1 MKKLIARSKWFVPFI
16 ALLLILAGCQSIG
29 GFDTTKALLGNVD
42 VKSSESNM
50 TFSLNA
56 VPAAGI
62 SEENQEMIDL
72 MNSISL
78 NVSHVKLQDNGNIS
92 AQGSVVYKKMN
103 LPFTVFLDKKVLVF
117 TVDGAKQ
124 PFYYSIADYETL
136 MGEEGLDT
144 AKAEEVSKILTRFVV
159 KNLPNPG
166 VIKVTPVTEAVYGE
180 QVSMTKLHAEV
191 TGDEFP
197 ALLKSFL
204 KSVSKDAEGLTE
216 LLNGLYDYLLPV
228 IKSAGESA
236 DEFLGL
242 GEIPLDNKEDVVTV
256 LQDTVKLAVDA
267 VLLVYDKQLNNLYES
282 TPELKTVLS
291 KDTKLSVD
299 LFVDSGLH
307 VRKQNVELNVALPAN
322 EDLPMKSISFKAQSE
337 TWNINGSVTADKMS
351 TDGALDMASVQLT
364 PGQIMRNFDAN
375 SNIYKIMKEDMG
387 ITKKTLVI
395 APEDDYYYPV
405 IVGNTTMVPLRYV
418 AQDLDAKVEWDGANR
433 QIIVTDDL
441 SGKNLIFKIGSNVAV
456 IDGVKVK
463 LETKVF
469 VDEYGD
475 AYVPL
480 RILVESLQA
489 TLEKDSDGYIIIE
502 RE

>member
-1 MKKLIARSKWFVPFI
+1 MARSKWFVPFI
-16 ALLLILAGCQSIG
+16 AILLILAGCQSIG
-29 GFDTTKALLGNVD
+29 GFDTTKALIGNVD

-62 SEENQEMIDL
+62 SQEDKDMIEL
-72 MNSISL
+72 INSFSL

-92 AQGSVVYKKMN
+92 AQGSVIFKKLN
-103 LPFTVFLDKKVLVF
+103 LPFSVYLDKKAVVF
-117 TVDGAKQ
+117 TVEGAKQ
-124 PFYYSIADYETL
+124 PFYYPIADYEAL
-136 MGEEGLDT
+136 LGEEGLDT
-144 AKAEEVSKILTRFVV
+144 AKAEEVTKIMTRFVV
-159 KNLPNPG
+159 KNLPNPS
-166 VIKVTPVTEAVYGE
+166 VIQVSPVTEAVYGE

-191 TGDEFP
+191 TGEEFP

-236 DEFLGL
+236 DDFLGL

-256 LQDTVKLAVDA
+256 LHDAVKLAVDA
-267 VLLVYDKQLNNLYES
+267 VLLVYDKQLNNLYET

-307 VRKQNVELNVALPAN
+307 VRKQNVELNVALPSS
-322 EDLPMKSISFKAQSE
+322 EDLPLKSISFKSQSE
-337 TWNINGSVTADKMS
+337 SWNINGKVTADQMS
-351 TDGALDMASVQLT
+351 TEGAFDMSSIQLT
-364 PGQIMRNFDAN
+364 PGQTMRNFDVN
-375 SNIYKIMKEDMG
+375 SNAYRILKEDMG
-387 ITKKTLVI
+387 ITKKSLVI
-395 APEDDYYYPV
+395 APDDEYYYPV
-405 IVGNTTMVPLRYV
+405 VVGNTTMVPLRYV
-418 AQDLDAKVEWDGANR
+418 AQDLDAKVEWDKANR

-441 SGKNLIFKIGSNVAV
+441 SGKKITFKIGSNVAV

-463 LETKVF
+463 LESKVF

-475 AYVPL
+475 TYVPL

-489 TLEKDSDGYIIIE
+489 TIEKDSDGYILID
-502 RE
+502 RK

>member
-1 MKKLIARSKWFVPFI
+1 MRKFIARSKWFVPFI
-16 ALLLILAGCQSIG
+16 AVLLILAGCQSIG
-29 GFDTTKALLGNVD
+29 GFDTTKALIGNVD
-42 VKSSESNM
+42 IKSSESNM

-62 SEENQEMIDL
+62 SQEDKDMIEL
-72 MNSISL
+72 INSFSL

-92 AQGSVVYKKMN
+92 AQGSVIFKKLN
-103 LPFTVFLDKKVLVF
+103 LPFSVYLDKEAVVF
-117 TVDGAKQ
+117 TVEGAKQ
-124 PFYYSIADYETL
+124 PFYYPIADYQAL
-136 MGEEGLDT
+136 LGEEGLDT
-144 AKAEEVSKILTRFVV
+144 AKAEEVSKIMTRFVV
-159 KNLPNPG
+159 KNLPNPS
-166 VIKVTPVTEAVYGE
+166 VIQVSPVTEAVYGE

-191 TGDEFP
+191 TGEEFP
-197 ALLKSFL
+197 ALLKAFL

-216 LLNGLYDYLLPV
+216 LLNGLYDYLLPI
-228 IKSAGESA
+228 IKSAGDSA
-236 DEFLGL
+236 DELLGL

-256 LQDTVKLAVDA
+256 LQDAVKLAVDA
-267 VLLVYDKQLNNLYES
+267 VLLVYDKQLDNLYET

-307 VRKQNVELNVALPAN
+307 VRKQNVELNVALPSS
-322 EDLPMKSISFKAQSE
+322 EDLPLKSISFKAQSE
-337 TWNINGSVTADKMS
+337 SWNINGKVTADQMS
-351 TDGALDMASVQLT
+351 TEGALDLSSIPLT
-364 PGQIMRNFDAN
+364 PGQTMRNFDVN
-375 SNIYKIMKEDMG
+375 SNAYRILKEDMG
-387 ITKKTLVI
+387 ITKKSLVI
-395 APEDDYYYPV
+395 APDDEYYYPV
-405 IVGNTTMVPLRYV
+405 VVGNTTMVPLRYV

-441 SGKNLIFKIGSNVAV
+441 SGKKLSFKIGSNVAV

-475 AYVPL
+475 TYVPL

-489 TLEKDSDGYIIIE
+489 TIEKDSDGYILID